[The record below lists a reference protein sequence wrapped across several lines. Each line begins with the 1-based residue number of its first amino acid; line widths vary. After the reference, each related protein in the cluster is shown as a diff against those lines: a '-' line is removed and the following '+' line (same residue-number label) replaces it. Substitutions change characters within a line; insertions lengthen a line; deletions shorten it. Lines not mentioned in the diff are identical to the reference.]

1 MSVCRVA
8 PLISHLACGREK
20 QVCAPAL
27 RHTWQGWAARIL
39 DRAARR
45 RSRDGEEGEGE
56 AIMMEDETIHARR
69 CKTTPWWLVTSAR
82 HACDQLCSPSMSR
95 LPDCLLP
102 PWGCI
107 RVAAAR
113 LAD

>member
-56 AIMMEDETIHARR
+56 AIMVEDETIHARHAR
-69 CKTTPWWLVTSAR
+69 RRRGGWSRERDTRAISSALLSI
-82 HACDQLCSPSMSR
+82 DGWMSR
-95 LPDCLLP
+95 LPD
-102 PWGCI
+102 
-107 RVAAAR
+107 
-113 LAD
+113 